1 MIKRLYIQYWLTAPL
16 LFTAFFASSIAIA
29 ATGHKTAGQTLGNT
43 ASGIDG
49 YWEGVL
55 DREGAK
61 IAVRFDFKTEG
72 GKTSIRFSS
81 DSWMVMDWPVGEL
94 KYEPP
99 KLQFNLGGDSGD
111 YTTFDG
117 ALNGD
122 TIVGRFVGSEGEG
135 SFSLRRVA
143 LVPPPYATEDVSFHS
158 GSVILSGTLL
168 IPRTPGSHPAVVLV
182 HGSLAETRWGT
193 ILFYAD
199 RFARRGIAALVY
211 DKRGTGASTGDWKTA
226 TYEDLSD
233 DALAGIHLLQQRKD
247 IHPDRI
253 GAFGHSEGGAVV
265 TIMASRSKDVA
276 FIISADGTAG
286 PSYRQDLFRVQ
297 KIVESNGFSKEEVAK
312 AMAFYTMWLQV
323 ARTGHGREQL
333 DAEIPKV
340 ENEKWFDLVAPP
352 PKDHWAWTEYRKRAD
367 FDSLIYWAKVKVPV
381 LLLYGELDEKV
392 PATESIEQINETL
405 EVARNPDYTEILIP
419 RAQHNLTVHPAPGPP
434 YTCPMHPQVV
444 QSEPGTCPICKMALL
459 PRPSSEWW
467 HLAPGLTDLLA
478 AWVHQRT
485 DATRDGSSLSS
496 Y

>member
-1 MIKRLYIQYWLTAPL
+1 MLSLFLTAFLSSPL
-16 LFTAFFASSIAIA
+16 AIA
-29 ATGHKTAGQTLGNT
+29 ATSHQPAAQSLGGT
-43 ASGIDG
+43 GSEIDG
-49 YWEGVL
+49 HWEGVM
-55 DREGAK
+55 DRDGAK
-61 IAVRFDFKTEG
+61 MTIRFDFKTQDGE
-72 GKTSIRFSS
+72 TSIRFSS
-81 DSWMVMDWPVGEL
+81 DSWMVMDWPVGAL

-99 KLQFNLGGDSGD
+99 KLHFNLGGDSGD
-111 YTTFDG
+111 HTAFDG
-117 ALNGD
+117 TLDGN
-122 TIVGRFVGSEGEG
+122 TIAGRFAGSGGQG

-143 LVPPPYATEDVSFHS
+143 PVPLPYNREEVSFHN
-158 GSVILSGTLL
+158 GGVTLFGTLL
-168 IPRTPGSHPAVVLV
+168 IPRGHGPHPAIVLV

-193 ILFYAD
+193 IMFFAD
-199 RFARRGIAALVY
+199 RLVRRGIAALVY

-247 IHPDRI
+247 THPDRI

-265 TIMASRSKDVA
+265 TIMAARSKDVA

-286 PSYRQDLFRVQ
+286 PSYKQDLFRVQ

-323 ARTGHGREQL
+323 AKTGHGREQL

-392 PATESIEQINETL
+392 PVTESIEQIDETL
-405 EVARNPDYTEILIP
+405 RAAGNPDYTEILIP

-459 PRPSSEWW
+459 LHPSSEWW

-485 DATRDGSSLSS
+485 DATRDGSRLGSH
-496 Y
+496 

>member
-1 MIKRLYIQYWLTAPL
+1 MIKRLCTHSRLALSLFLTAFLSSPL
-16 LFTAFFASSIAIA
+16 AIA
-29 ATGHKTAGQTLGNT
+29 ATSHQPAAQFLGGAG
-43 ASGIDG
+43 SKIDG
-49 YWEGVL
+49 HWEGVM
-55 DREGAK
+55 DRDGAK
-61 IAVRFDFKTEG
+61 MTIGFDFKTQDGE
-72 GKTSIRFSS
+72 TSIRFSS
-81 DSWMVMDWPVGEL
+81 DSWMVMDWPVGAL
-94 KYEPP
+94 QYEPP
-99 KLQFNLGGDSGD
+99 KLHFNLGGDSGD
-111 YTTFDG
+111 RTAFDG
-117 ALNGD
+117 TLDGN
-122 TIVGRFVGSEGEG
+122 TIAGRFAGSEGQG

-143 LVPPPYATEDVSFHS
+143 PVSLPYNREEVSFHN
-158 GSVILSGTLL
+158 GGVTLFGTLL
-168 IPRTPGSHPAVVLV
+168 IPRGHGPHPAIVLV

-193 ILFYAD
+193 IMFFAD
-199 RFARRGIAALVY
+199 RLVRRGIAALVY
-211 DKRGTGASTGDWKTA
+211 DKRGTGSSTGAWKTA

-247 IHPDRI
+247 IHTDRI

-265 TIMASRSKDVA
+265 TIMAARSKDVA

-286 PSYRQDLFRVQ
+286 PSYKQDLFRVQ

-323 ARTGHGREQL
+323 ARTGHRREQL

-381 LLLYGELDEKV
+381 LLLYGELDEMV
-392 PATESIEQINETL
+392 PVTESIEQIDETL
-405 EVARNPDYTEILIP
+405 RAGGNPDYTEILIP

-444 QSEPGTCPICKMALL
+444 QSEPGTCPICKMALQ
-459 PRPSSEWW
+459 PHPSSEWW

-496 Y
+496 H